1 MMPVRLG
8 YLSWSRIRESSNE
21 PMLEAVNLGCTRGD
35 RRLFKGLNFSIQPG
49 ELIELRGANGSG
61 KTSLLRILSG
71 LSAPAEGEVRWQ
83 GKDIRS
89 LAEEYSGVVSYLAH
103 QNGVKDELSAIEN
116 LRIACGVSGNVLSKA
131 DAQAVLAQMGLSRQ
145 QNFPARSLSAGQKRR
160 VALARLLRS
169 SAKLWLLDE
178 VLTSLDDTAIK
189 LSRQFIGDHLRK
201 GGLAIIATHQE
212 LDLVAQRIQRIELS
226 P

>member
-1 MMPVRLG
+1 
-8 YLSWSRIRESSNE
+8 
-21 PMLEAVNLGCTRGD
+21 MLEAVNLGCIRGD
-35 RRLFKGLNFSIQPG
+35 RRLFKSLNFSIQPG

-71 LSAPAEGEVRWQ
+71 LAGPAEGEVRWNGQ
-83 GKDIRS
+83 NIRS
-89 LAEEYSGVVSYLAH
+89 LGEEYSGAVSYLAH
-103 QNGVKDELSAIEN
+103 QNGVKDELSALEN
-116 LRIACGVSGNVLSKA
+116 LRIACGVSGNALSTAEARTVLE
-131 DAQAVLAQMGLSRQ
+131 QVGLSRQ
-145 QNFPARSLSAGQKRR
+145 QNLPARSLSAGQKRR

-169 SAKLWLLDE
+169 SATLWLLDE

-189 LSRQFIGDHLRK
+189 LSRGFIGDHLRK

-212 LDLVAQRIQRIELS
+212 LDLGAERIQRIELS